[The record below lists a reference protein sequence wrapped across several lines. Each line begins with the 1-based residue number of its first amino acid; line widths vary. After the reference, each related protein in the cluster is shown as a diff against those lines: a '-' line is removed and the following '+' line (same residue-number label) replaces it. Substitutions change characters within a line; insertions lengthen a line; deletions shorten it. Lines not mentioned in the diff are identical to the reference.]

1 MRRSPG
7 FLLALN
13 TSRVGMTVMGYW
25 VHVLLLPA
33 VLLNYV
39 PVDLKN
45 SYLGLLTFIG
55 LIVAMIVQPIAGAF
69 SDRVI
74 HRWGRRVP
82 LIIIGT
88 LLDLFFLGM
97 IGWGKSL
104 VVLAAGY
111 IGLQFTSNISQG
123 AQQGLLPDEVPADQL
138 GLASGLKSALDITG
152 IIGASLVVARLI
164 DPNGADPRLAIM
176 AVIGTLL
183 ITTLVT
189 VFTAAKGVDRVVP
202 IRTVP
207 IPWKEVFRVDIRGN
221 KPYWWLLASRFFFL
235 LGVYG
240 LQSFAQYFIR
250 DRLNVD
256 NPIQVTGDLM
266 ASIAISL
273 LLFTLLSGWLSDRIG
288 RRRMQIIAGGFG
300 IVGTLLMMN
309 AQSDLELS
317 IYGLILGLGL
327 GTFMAANWALVN
339 EYAPPA
345 EAGKFLGLTNLAT
358 AGASALGRLEG
369 PAIDALNLLKPG
381 AFYGWTAMFIFGAVC
396 ILASTILLWRMP
408 AYLKSRPSIFTPGH
422 SG

>member
-13 TSRVGMTVMGYW
+13 TSWIGMSVMW
-25 VHVLLLPA
+25 NTLHVLLLPA

>member
-7 FLLALN
+7 FLLALKSSWIGMSVMWN
-13 TSRVGMTVMGYW
+13 TL
-25 VHVLLLPA
+25 HVLLLPA